1 MRLQG
6 VTDTLGNLSLSNP
19 HRVLIVG
26 CAYGGVSAAINL
38 LDYSQGKARQS
49 VYPGPDFQGAR
60 SRRGVEI
67 TVIDERDG
75 YFHSVGAP
83 LAHVTPKYTNH
94 MWKRFSHLNELKH
107 PNLHFKHGSVKN
119 INPEAKV
126 AEWCDRNGKT
136 QQQAYDYLVMAT
148 GLKRHFPAVPK
159 SGSFEEYQR
168 DSKTFIE
175 KITGGDPSKCEGRR
189 VVVIGA
195 GAVGVEFAAEIK
207 QYYPQIDVTL
217 VHSRS
222 EVLSSEPLPA
232 DVKERAKI
240 LLEEEGVKLAL
251 GSRATITDLP
261 NGQFIVT
268 LANKDTITADFVIDS
283 TKKGTPTTDVL
294 PTECLNDDK
303 EIMVH
308 QSLMFKDT
316 IANSSSHFGV
326 GDVIAWSGIKR
337 AGSATV
343 MGQAAAQN
351 IYSDILNSEL
361 APSSEQ
367 YIKIELPA
375 WDAVIGLAVGKQ
387 CLTYDPKNGI
397 KYGVEVMKGYFGEDL
412 GWSANLKYLGLTDVV
427 ERADSPME
435 EVEATKMAEVGIKPD
450 TSLDLE
456 IADVD
461 MVHISQIKESNVQID
476 EESAPRVAVFV
487 GGTSGIGKL
496 TLNALARLGTHFKA
510 YVIGRQESEAAF
522 KPFIEE
528 LHLANANASIIWV
541 EGHISLL
548 SEVKRTC
555 DYIKELE
562 TSIDLLFMTAGY
574 VAFNGRQNTSEGLEI
589 SHALEFYSRICFA
602 QNLLPVLRSSDHAR
616 VMSVR
621 SGGMEGDFFFNADDL
636 LLEAPGAFGAMAS
649 VRHMGNM
656 NTLALERI
664 AEMPENK
671 NIVFMHCHPGS
682 VRTGN
687 LFRGFQEGSWGSWL
701 AAVFMDPVIWL
712 MAYTEEEAAERYL
725 YQITSAA
732 FGGKGVPLG
741 ADVVEGKNT
750 KGERD
755 GSLFLVHHTC
765 ETTLNEK
772 KLKKLRVSA
781 QDKVWVK
788 TQEIIGPYV

>member
-26 CAYGGVSAAINL
+26 CAYGGISAAINL

-49 VYPGPDFQGAR
+49 VYPGPDFQGVR

-83 LAHVTPKYTNH
+83 LAHVTPKYTTH

-107 PNLHFKHGSVKN
+107 PNLHFKHGNVKN

-159 SGSFEEYQR
+159 SGSFEEYQT
-168 DSKTFIE
+168 DSKAFIA

-217 VHSRS
+217 VHSRN
-222 EVLSSEPLPA
+222 EVLSSEPLPS

-251 GSRATITDLP
+251 GNRATITELP
-261 NGQFIVT
+261 NGQFTVT
-268 LANKDTITADFVIDS
+268 LANNETITADFVIDS

-294 PTECLNDDK
+294 PTECLNEDK

-367 YIKIELPA
+367 YIKTELPA

-427 ERADSPME
+427 ERADSPVE
-435 EVEATKMAEVGIKPD
+435 EVEATKMAEVGIKP
-450 TSLDLE
+450 
-456 IADVD
+456 
-461 MVHISQIKESNVQID
+461 
-476 EESAPRVAVFV
+476 
-487 GGTSGIGKL
+487 
-496 TLNALARLGTHFKA
+496 
-510 YVIGRQESEAAF
+510 
-522 KPFIEE
+522 
-528 LHLANANASIIWV
+528 
-541 EGHISLL
+541 
-548 SEVKRTC
+548 
-555 DYIKELE
+555 
-562 TSIDLLFMTAGY
+562 
-574 VAFNGRQNTSEGLEI
+574 
-589 SHALEFYSRICFA
+589 
-602 QNLLPVLRSSDHAR
+602 
-616 VMSVR
+616 
-621 SGGMEGDFFFNADDL
+621 
-636 LLEAPGAFGAMAS
+636 
-649 VRHMGNM
+649 
-656 NTLALERI
+656 
-664 AEMPENK
+664 
-671 NIVFMHCHPGS
+671 
-682 VRTGN
+682 
-687 LFRGFQEGSWGSWL
+687 
-701 AAVFMDPVIWL
+701 
-712 MAYTEEEAAERYL
+712 
-725 YQITSAA
+725 
-732 FGGKGVPLG
+732 
-741 ADVVEGKNT
+741 
-750 KGERD
+750 
-755 GSLFLVHHTC
+755 
-765 ETTLNEK
+765 
-772 KLKKLRVSA
+772 VSA
-781 QDKVWVK
+781 QA
-788 TQEIIGPYV
+788 